1 MLTKAG
7 YDAKRIAEV
16 FEAVDHDNTGR
27 ISYTEFLAAMLEG
40 NCLVQEDELADAF
53 DRLDSDDSG
62 AITKDNLRQLLGN
75 QFSASLVEEMIA
87 DADFKQNGTVDYEE
101 FKKMMLGSSGKRM
114 RETKIRAGS
123 MPGEPAK

>member
-1 MLTKAG
+1 MLFRNAR
-7 YDAKRIAEV
+7 AR
-16 FEAVDHDNTGR
+16 NTHVE
-27 ISYTEFLAAMLEG
+27 STLNLSCPAQ
-40 NCLVQEDELADAF
+40 VQEDELADAF